1 LQRVE
6 PVGYD
11 ANGNIFYLFDDNR
24 LYYRDAP
31 VIPEDLPSRRK
42 FRGKKRKRGARRIES
57 EEPEPIPETNGID
70 MDEETTWHVRCITLE
85 DFQEFVARL
94 KKSRDLDEKAL
105 YRHLQDDIMPKLIE
119 EEEERARERERREQ
133 EYLREQAYAARKRS
147 NRLVQKLED
156 KKLMEEH
163 EAEMAKKRAEEEE
176 HKREEQ
182 RLKKLEQEREA
193 RLLLREQRQREREL
207 RTQQREEERKRALE
221 EAERAGKPITIK
233 IKMSSESP
241 APQPKKT
248 SRQQALDSQRGTIE
262 PQSQPIATEESWFF
276 DCICGKHGT
285 NYVCR
290 LLNQSN
296 IIGRRRV
303 YCGL

>member
-1 LQRVE
+1 V
-6 PVGYD
+6 
-11 ANGNIFYLFDDNR
+11 
-24 LYYRDAP
+24 
-31 VIPEDLPSRRK
+31 DL
-42 FRGKKRKRGARRIES
+42 
-57 EEPEPIPETNGID
+57 
-70 MDEETTWHVRCITLE
+70 DEETTWHVRCITLE
-85 DFQEFVARL
+85 DYQEFVARL

-147 NRLVQKLED
+147 NRLVQKQED
-156 KKLMEEH
+156 KKLMEEQ
-163 EAEMAKKRAEEEE
+163 R
-176 HKREEQ
+176 KREEQ

-233 IKMSSESP
+233 IKMSSASP

>member
-1 LQRVE
+1 ME
-6 PVGYD
+6 PIGYD

-31 VIPEDLPSRRK
+31 VIPEDLPTRKK

-57 EEPEPIPETNGID
+57 EEPEPTRETNGQDVDED
-70 MDEETTWHVRCITLE
+70 MTWHIKCITLE
-85 DFQEFVARL
+85 DYQEFVARL
-94 KKSRDLDEKAL
+94 KKSRDPDEKAL

-133 EYLREQAYAARKRS
+133 EYLRQQAYAARKRS
-147 NRLVQKLED
+147 NRLVQKEED
-156 KKLMEEH
+156 RKLMEER
-163 EAEMAKKRAEEEE
+163 EVEMAKKRAEEEE
-176 HKREEQ
+176 RKREEQ

-207 RTQQREEERKRALE
+207 RIQQREEERKRALE
-221 EAERAGKPITIK
+221 EAEQAGKPITIK
-233 IKMSSESP
+233 IKMSSQSP

-248 SRQQALDSQRGTIE
+248 SRQQALESQRETVE
-262 PQSQPIATEESWFF
+262 PQSQPPPSEESWFF

-285 NYVCR
+285 NYVR
-290 LLNQSN
+290 YLLVLSN
-296 IIGRRRV
+296 VVG
-303 YCGL
+303 